1 MKDQTLD
8 QQCTVTRP
16 GVAAIAS
23 ALLVELLTSI
33 LQHPAKQHAPAP
45 SPVPSAAST
54 QPGQTTYEL
63 DPPDH
68 ALGIVPHQIR
78 GFLSAFQNIV
88 IRGQSYPYCSACS
101 KPIVDSYRSDGW
113 EFVKKAL
120 ESRDYV
126 AELSGLA
133 EVQRRAEAAAAE
145 LDLSDEEDMDGEEEG
160 SEGVM
165 VEAGWADEKPKV

>member
-33 LQHPAKQHAPAP
+33 LQHPKKQYAPAP
-45 SPVPSAAST
+45 LATSKSAS
-54 QPGQTTYEL
+54 GSGNYER

-68 ALGIVPHQIR
+68 PLGLVPHQIR
-78 GFLSAFQNIV
+78 GFLSTFQNMIM
-88 IRGQSYPYCSACS
+88 RGQSYPQCSACS
-101 KPIVDSYRSDGW
+101 DPILSAYKVGGW

-120 ESRDYV
+120 GNRDYV

-133 EVQRRAEAAAAE
+133 EVQRLAEAAAADAE
-145 LDLSDEEDMDGEEEG
+145 FSEEEEG
-160 SEGVM
+160 MEEEGEGVM
-165 VEAGWADEKPKV
+165 L

>member
-23 ALLVELLTSI
+23 ALLVEMLTSV
-33 LQHPAKQHAPAP
+33 LQHPKKHHAPAP
-45 SPVPSAAST
+45 VPSQGSSS
-54 QPGQTTYEL
+54 GSTYER

-68 ALGIVPHQIR
+68 ALGLVPHQIR
-78 GFLSAFQNIV
+78 GFLSSFQNMV
-88 IRGQSYPYCSACS
+88 IHGRSYPQCSACS
-101 KPIVDSYRSDGW
+101 KPIIDAYRSEGW

-133 EVQRRAEAAAAE
+133 EVQRLAEAAAAE
-145 LDLSDEEDMDGEEEG
+145 VEWSEDEGVGEEEG
-160 SEGVM
+160 EGVLL
-165 VEAGWADEKPKV
+165 

>member
-23 ALLVELLTSI
+23 ALLVEMLTSI
-33 LQHPAKQHAPAP
+33 LQHPEKHHAPAP
-45 SPVPSAAST
+45 VPATGSGGSAA
-54 QPGQTTYEL
+54 TYERE
-63 DPPDH
+63 PADH

-78 GFLSAFQNIV
+78 GFLSSFQNMV
-88 IRGQSYPYCSACS
+88 IHGRSYPQCSACS
-101 KPIVDSYRSDGW
+101 RPIVDAYKAEGW

-120 ESRDYV
+120 ASRDYV

-133 EVQRRAEAAAAE
+133 EVQKKAEAAAAE
-145 LDLSDEEDMDGEEEG
+145 VEWSEDEDDAVAEEEG
-160 SEGVM
+160 EGVLL
-165 VEAGWADEKPKV
+165 